1 MSQLPSFLGHI
12 ETGFMEHLN
21 SIMTYFKVKLHIQQD
36 ITKNVDLTKST
47 TFDYNEKEMQ
57 AYFYVLWNMFYVIHF
72 VIHSKTM
79 LLFFL
84 HLFDP

>member
-47 TFDYNEKEMQ
+47 TFDYNEKET
-57 AYFYVLWNMFYVIHF
+57 YDKPTSMFYGICF
-72 VIHSKTM
+72 MLFI
-79 LLFFL
+79 LLFTAKPCCF
-84 HLFDP
+84 FFASF